1 VLFYLHCRLW
11 INSRPIS
18 KLESAS
24 SDRLR
29 QGLLSAGAEEDVVA
43 GMDRASLKE
52 AAAKQKLQL
61 PSDADRE
68 LNMKKF
74 EFEMRKFERE
84 AELEL
89 ARMEEKKRQ
98 LEHEFRMKEL
108 EMRGVA
114 SPRGESGI
122 VV

>member
-1 VLFYLHCRLW
+1 MDQLPSDQQTQIC
-11 INSRPIS
+11 
-18 KLESAS
+18 KAS

-43 GMDRASLKE
+43 SMDRASLKE

-68 LNMKKF
+68 LNMKKL

-84 AELEL
+84 ADLEL
-89 ARMEEKKRQ
+89 ARMEREREKEKRKRGR
-98 LEHEFRMKEL
+98 ERRERKRRREL
-108 EMRGVA
+108 WRRRTGNWSMSSR
-114 SPRGESGI
+114 
-122 VV
+122 